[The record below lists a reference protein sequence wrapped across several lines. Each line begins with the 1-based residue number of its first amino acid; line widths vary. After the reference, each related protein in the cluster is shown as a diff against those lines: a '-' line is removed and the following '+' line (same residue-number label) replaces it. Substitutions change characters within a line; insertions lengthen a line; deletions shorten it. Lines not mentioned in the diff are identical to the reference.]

1 VSCTRTSLTASSIDF
16 LGKRLV
22 IFWFAGEEYDGV
34 VGGEFAGDGG
44 AGSGADAGD
53 YGDEFG
59 CHGVVVVVVVVVWG
73 SELDMCVYALP
84 SLRRMCCCN

>member
-1 VSCTRTSLTASSIDF
+1 MNCTRKSLTTSSIDF

-22 IFWFAGEEYDGV
+22 VFWFAGEEYDGV
-34 VGGEFAGDGG
+34 MGGEFAGDGG
-44 AGSGADAGD
+44 TGSRADAGD

-59 CHGVVVVVVVVVWG
+59 CHGVVVVWG